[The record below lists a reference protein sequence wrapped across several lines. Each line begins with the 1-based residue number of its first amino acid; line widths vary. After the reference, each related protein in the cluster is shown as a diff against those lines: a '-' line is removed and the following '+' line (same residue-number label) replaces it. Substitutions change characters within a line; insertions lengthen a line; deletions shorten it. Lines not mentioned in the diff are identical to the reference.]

1 MATIETVKGPL
12 ATSALGPTLMHE
24 HVFVLSPEILQNHPE
39 YWDEEERVTDAVAKL
54 RQLKDAGIDTIVDPT
69 VLGLGRYVP
78 RVQEIAAQIDLNI
91 VAATGLY
98 TYNDLPF
105 FFRLKPGPGA
115 LVEGPEPMIDMFVHD
130 ITEGIA
136 ATGVK
141 AAILKCAT
149 DELGLTPGVERVL
162 RACARTH
169 RETGV
174 PITTHTEAASFRGR
188 DQQRVFEEEG
198 VDLSRVVIGH
208 CGDSADLDYLRE
220 LMDKGS
226 IIGMDRFGVDAYAPF
241 EQRVQVVADLCEQ
254 GYADRMVLAH
264 DAACYMDWID
274 QDLKEVVLPNWHY
287 THISN
292 DVLPALRERGV
303 SDDQI
308 DQMLV
313 ANPKRLFDTTALGGY

>member
-1 MATIETVKGPL
+1 MSTVQTIRGTIDT
-12 ATSALGPTLMHE
+12 ASLGPTLMHE
-24 HVFVLSPEILQNHPE
+24 HVFVLSSEILQNHPE
-39 YWDEEERVTDAVAKL
+39 FWDEEERVTDAVAKL
-54 RQLKDAGIDTIVDPT
+54 NELKARGVDSIVDPT
-69 VLGLGRYVP
+69 VIGLGRYIP
-78 RVQEIAAQIDLNI
+78 RVQRIAEQTELNI

-105 FFRLKPGPGA
+105 FFRLRPGPGA
-115 LVEGPEPMIDMFVHD
+115 MIEGPEPMVEMFVKD

-136 ATGVK
+136 GTGVK

-149 DELGLTPGVERVL
+149 DEGGVTPGVERVL
-162 RACARTH
+162 RACARAH

-174 PITTHTEAASFRGR
+174 PITTHTDVATYRGR
-188 DQQRVFEEEG
+188 DQQRVFAEEG

-208 CGDSADLDYLRE
+208 SGDSADLDYLCE

-226 IIGMDRFGVDAYAPF
+226 LIGMDRFGVDAYASF
-241 EQRVQVVADLCEQ
+241 EQRVQVVVDLCEQ

-264 DAACYMDWID
+264 DAACFMDWFD
-274 QDLKEVVLPNWHY
+274 QDIKEAVLPNWHY
-287 THISN
+287 THISD

-303 SDDQI
+303 TDDQI

-313 ANPKRLFDTTALGGY
+313 ANPRRLFDTTAKGGY